1 MNSIQRIGKN
11 VIALSTTYFTV
22 AILSMLLSIFIAR
35 FLGDIDLGKYFITI
49 ALLQLFCIFLDLGY
63 ETYIIREVARNKD
76 LASKYLSNVFTFRL
90 LLIPLVISAI
100 LVTVHLLGYPES
112 TKNIVYLF
120 SIYYIFTSLSSIIK
134 MIFRAFEKMG
144 YEATI
149 TIFITIL
156 RILLSL
162 LFLYLGYGLLTLAL
176 IFIFSGILEF
186 IITFWICR
194 KKFVKL
200 KLEFDIYF
208 IRKSIKIALPLVI
221 VGLFGLIFVK
231 IDTIML
237 SYMKGDAVVGWY
249 NAAYSL
255 TLGFNPIPIL
265 LMSALLPLLSYSY
278 ISSKE
283 SLKIAY
289 HHSFKILFYLGL
301 PLSIGVF
308 MVADEI
314 ILFFYGA
321 EFVNS
326 IVALKILAW
335 DILLKFLYL
344 CSSFIL
350 ISTDKQKQMT
360 IIVIVAALLNIILN
374 LFLIPSYSYIGSGI
388 ATLITECFLLIIY
401 LYINMRDSIIPN
413 FKNFLFQPIIASGVM
428 AYFLWHFTEIQL
440 VLKILIAI
448 FIYFALLV
456 VLKGFSREDFQ
467 IFKLLIKKEKI

>member
-1 MNSIQRIGKN
+1 
-11 VIALSTTYFTV
+11 
-22 AILSMLLSIFIAR
+22 
-35 FLGDIDLGKYFITI
+35 
-49 ALLQLFCIFLDLGY
+49 
-63 ETYIIREVARNKD
+63 
-76 LASKYLSNVFTFRL
+76 
-90 LLIPLVISAI
+90 
-100 LVTVHLLGYPES
+100 
-112 TKNIVYLF
+112 
-120 SIYYIFTSLSSIIK
+120 
-134 MIFRAFEKMG
+134 
-144 YEATI
+144 
-149 TIFITIL
+149 
-156 RILLSL
+156 
-162 LFLYLGYGLLTLAL
+162 
-176 IFIFSGILEF
+176 
-186 IITFWICR
+186 
-194 KKFVKL
+194 
-200 KLEFDIYF
+200 
-208 IRKSIKIALPLVI
+208 
-221 VGLFGLIFVK
+221 
-231 IDTIML
+231 
-237 SYMKGDAVVGWY
+237 
-249 NAAYSL
+249 
-255 TLGFNPIPIL
+255 
-265 LMSALLPLLSYSY
+265 
-278 ISSKE
+278 KE